1 MIELFET
8 LPSVSAAQ
16 AYKSTFSAIQ
26 SSSIPLCS
34 SVTCPIEVSFSD
46 EHQTELAYFLRL
58 LKQANNENRWI
69 MFIGHDA
76 VLDKKLLESAKIDLS
91 KVLVLHKTKSKS
103 LPKLMEMALQSG
115 NCSAVISS
123 GEISEYQTNAI
134 REAAQAGKS
143 LAFVISKEQAKS
155 RITLH

>member
-1 MIELFET
+1 MTAMNELFET

-26 SSSIPLCS
+26 SPSIPLCS

-91 KVLVLHKTKSKS
+91 KVLVLQKTKSKS
-103 LPKLMEMALQSG
+103 LPKLMECTK

-123 GEISEYQTNAI
+123 GEIVST
-134 REAAQAGKS
+134 KPTP
-143 LAFVISKEQAKS
+143 FVSS
-155 RITLH
+155 SG